1 MGIAIYLQKLA
12 IPGSGRSAS
21 VAMLLFMAC
30 LMLGH
35 VVGAFA
41 LDARRLLLYFLFCA
55 VVLLSQATQPEIS
68 LASMVL
74 LLLLYAQL
82 VFRADMGAALHRRY
96 LRAYQSLM
104 VPPALVAL
112 LQLAW
117 QFAFG
122 FGRTL
127 SIEDVLPR
135 DLLLS
140 GFYYEAPLFFGTLF
154 VRPNGYVFLEPS
166 FLSAFLACALLTELC
181 VFRRWRFVLLYA
193 AALVGCLGGTGALMA
208 VLGAP
213 FVLARLPPRQRL
225 VVMFAAAI
233 VLIGLVAWKGEFLLM
248 RLEGF
253 SVQGSSERGRVIQ
266 PAMQLL
272 HLLGE
277 ENGFLL
283 GRGAGQVEDGIA
295 SWPVVKLLWEYGVLA
310 VIAFLALM
318 QRAVTWRLNPWLVLP
333 LMVVFHLTGGYLLN
347 PVAVMLLIIFCTL
360 PTPADAASPGR
371 HAAAR

>member
-12 IPGSGRSAS
+12 IPGTGRSAS
-21 VAMLLFMAC
+21 LAMLLFMAC
-30 LMLGH
+30 LMLGQL
-35 VVGAFA
+35 VGGFA

-55 VVLLSQATQPEIS
+55 AVMLSQAMQPDIS
-68 LASMVL
+68 LASMTL

-96 LRAYQSLM
+96 LQSYQVLM
-104 VPPALVAL
+104 VPPALLAL
-112 LQLAW
+112 VQLAW

-122 FGRTL
+122 FGWTL

-140 GFYYEAPLFFGTLF
+140 GFYYEAPLFWGTLF

-181 VFRRWRFVLLYA
+181 VFRRWRFILLYA

-213 FVLARLPPRQRL
+213 FVLAKLPPRQRL
-225 VVMFAAAI
+225 AVMLAAAI
-233 VLIGLVAWKGEFLLM
+233 VLAGMVAWQGELLLM
-248 RLEGF
+248 RMEGF
-253 SVQGSSERGRVIQ
+253 SVPGSSERGRVIQ

-272 HLLGE
+272 YLLGE
-277 ENGFLL
+277 EDGFLL
-283 GRGAGQVEDGIA
+283 GRGAGQVEDGVA
-295 SWPVVKLLWEYGVLA
+295 SWPVVKLMWEYGALA
-310 VIAFLALM
+310 VIAFLVLM
-318 QRAVTWRLNPWLVLP
+318 QSAVTWRLNPWLVLP
-333 LMVVFHLTGGYLLN
+333 LMVMFHLTGGYLLN
-347 PVAVMLLIIFCTL
+347 PIAVMLLIIFGTL
-360 PTPADAASPGR
+360 PTSANPAVPRRTPAMR
-371 HAAAR
+371 